1 MLKKFRKKTTRKKI
15 FITIGI
21 AIIAVVMAIAGILS
35 KREITKENTFTPD
48 SELARAMTYDQ
59 FKDSDADISGTD
71 YVKFGAFFLRDVNND
86 GYAEKIKGTCKKIG
100 AEDTLYMELN
110 ILTNGYL
117 EDGVITINSDNFYLQ
132 TAIPKDNEVKEN
144 AFSNNTKQISL
155 NKINNGSQKLL
166 TGIIRSGD
174 YTYESKKYE
183 AIGDDTSKYSKV
195 NSITLTGTHVADDGT
210 KTKISKTIKLNM
222 DWYGS
227 VKSEMPDN
235 IAGSQ
240 NLNQSRENTNIVDE
254 TNNRAILEFNIGTQ
268 EVNNELILSKVCVEG
283 TLPQLNGY
291 NPSKV
296 EVKNQNASINYDEE
310 TRKFTIKK
318 SAELNSDNIVNTQCY
333 DGIYGNIRY
342 NKFNLKVT
350 YPLEAYVATGGDA
363 VEIKIPVTSYYE
375 GYNNNNYEFK
385 DLHKSNVSSGT
396 IVVTYSRPSGDYA
409 RFDLTVGKYMGYP
422 KYTYVISKKNPLKIY
437 NEISAEENNDT
448 YITKWYAVTGRNG
461 DTDGLIMKETETGK
475 NQVSDEFIK
484 ADSST
489 ESMENI
495 TSNIGIYFSNP
506 VNLLGKDGSIK
517 VYDDETGELLHEFT
531 NSDWNRYSESNPYK
545 YEVPVKHIR
554 VETSATQP
562 NYSMSV
568 YNVKKLDDAY
578 ITTNYT
584 REEFDNLKYIK
595 STLSGYVGE
604 NHVNTDTRTARYEEQ
619 YSMADIKLSKTAI
632 STQETEKNMQITISI
647 LGEENLNQKKWK
659 NGIFLVKLP
668 KDLIDIDIS
677 SVVSNNSA
685 VDISSFE
692 TLEKDGNKFIKIITS
707 NENPFLY
714 AITINCD
721 MTADPRILTNTESFE
736 LYAYNEDEV
745 DYYNPVEDIY
755 DINGNENTN
764 EKINKSSINISF
776 VSPNSFLTNESATDF
791 DENGS
796 VAVAPQIAVLDKERK
811 NATVNIEINNNYSS
825 NVNEVKILGRV
836 PFEGNKYAIN
846 GEDMGSTFT
855 ATMTNEGINLPDKL
869 KSVAK
874 IYYSENGEAT
884 KDLDDSNAW
893 TETPNDFSKVKSY
906 LIDFGDYKFAKDE
919 KYKIS
924 YNIEIPENLEY
935 NKIAYSHHAI
945 YFSLNTAEGKYKT
958 QVEPNKIGFM
968 ITKQFELELTKYQK
982 DKDIKVK
989 GATYAII
996 EDGQGSSKTRGTD
1009 KDGKFTM
1016 SGLYVN
1022 KTYTVR
1028 EVKSPNE
1035 YELNDEIVKFTTSE
1049 NDGVLSVIINE
1060 GNARAIRA
1068 IQPTENDGYKVQLE
1082 LEDELRGKL
1091 QITKFEKNTENK
1103 IPGVKYK
1110 LTGNNKEAIL
1120 TTNTDGQTSISGL
1133 KIGEEYTLEEI
1144 KADGYYLSENPVKFK
1159 ISNTDGAYSA
1169 KVTEGTT
1176 KKSEFVEEEW
1186 PTLKLELED
1195 EKKPLYNLEISKIQK
1210 VTTSEATEDEK
1221 VSADEIL
1228 SSTETVYLSGA
1239 KFKLFKGTQEL
1250 GNYVTDDNGKIT
1262 IRNLYQYIDGKNE
1275 EAVYTLKE
1283 MLPPVG
1289 YVKAKDISFKVDGST
1304 GELVFINTD
1313 GVDEKYTTDGNT
1325 VKLLIEDNQVFKLVK
1340 RDAETQELLA
1350 NIKFAIYNIDN
1361 GSTPAKN
1368 SKGEI
1373 LGTKEVIDGKE
1384 YNTITTNDKGE
1395 LTADLPEGMYKALEV
1410 EAPEKYDISKAYYFG
1425 IGTATEPSTLMKS
1438 VWGRSLGTDSGSEI
1452 KDVINTSDNGFIAVG
1467 NYSSQKEIDLGN
1479 NQSLPVSEGYDAMMI
1494 KYNLDSVV
1502 EWTKVISGTN
1512 SESIEKIF
1520 ETSDG
1525 GYIVGGYFQSTAN
1538 FGNGITL
1545 TSNGSKDALIVK
1557 YTSEGNVEWA
1567 KSFGGTAE
1575 DSISAVSETSDGGY
1589 IVGGYFKSSSVDLES
1604 GVTLN
1609 NKNNDETKD
1618 GIIVKYNNKGT
1629 IEWAKVIGG
1638 TKDDEVQSVAVTLE
1652 GNIIVGGNFKSM
1664 KVELEDEFSMTNPI
1678 SDATSTTNS
1687 MLIKYSNDGS
1697 IGWTR
1702 IIPATRNYESNS
1714 INTIIKSK
1722 DGGFIIGGGSSGLP
1736 INMGNGIII
1745 ENTYGY
1751 RGIFAK
1757 YNDDGECE
1765 WANVC
1770 GLGDT
1775 TNVYSIVETTDGGY
1789 LIGGYF
1795 YSYSLDFG
1803 NGVSLSTNAGCDGMI
1818 VKYSSNGEC
1827 EWAKGI
1833 GGLDYDYAYSA
1844 IELSNGRCLAA
1855 GSFKKHTIY
1864 MENGVQLTYGAK
1876 NEEGFIVEFEKNE
1889 ISSNVLTYGG
1899 KVIGGESQDKIN
1911 KMISTSDGGYL
1922 VGGYFY
1928 SKSIDLGNNI
1938 ILKNTDNHQ
1947 CGMIIKYNSNDEA
1960 EWAKVIGDFNT
1971 QVNTLVQL
1979 SDNSYIIGAV
1989 SSSYRFDLG
1998 DGVRVDT
2005 ENNKKA
2011 GIIIK
2016 YDSNGRCEWAKAIS
2030 GNGDN
2035 DVCTIAETT
2044 DGEFVVGGTFQSDVI
2059 TFENGT
2065 QIKNNCNRS
2074 YDSNIF
2080 LVKYNRDGKEDWVKQ
2095 VSSTSN
2101 LNMYSMDDTGD
2112 GGIIFTGRFY
2122 AKELKF
2128 ENGLTVAR
2136 TGGSSGAMI
2145 VKYNSN
2151 GEAEWVRTVSKDQ
2164 GGFVVSVLST
2174 SDGGYIVGGDFQAD
2188 VTFDPGNG
2196 DISICRGNT
2205 DFLVIKYNAEGE
2217 IEWAK
2222 CAGGQGSDIIRS
2234 VIEVSDGYIVGG
2246 LMGSLGINLTDGKS
2260 IVREKQ
2266 GMHGAIIKYD
2276 LEGNCQWAKSVSPE
2290 VQSIIQLSNGDIMAG
2305 GHISDK
2311 KAYTDRDEIDTDDS
2325 YNGMIIKLTS
2335 FDGLNDVEELKVE
2348 NERKEFKIRTSVKDV
2363 LGTKGG
2369 SISGENEKVYETIK
2383 YGDSATK
2390 EIKIIPNENYEI
2402 IGIIIN
2408 NEEYKFTKNEDG
2420 SYVMPMFTNVTEDK
2434 NIVVTFGLKDNKIT
2448 INKVDKDT
2456 NEKISGAKFKIEAI
2470 DDTIR
2475 PSSDEILG
2483 ELTDNGREYIN
2494 SSATSSEITDKLGI
2508 LTNNGNYYFVKNSD
2522 GTYTPTNSKTYQKAH
2537 EGTSGIKNSVASSY
2551 IPIDLTGMSGEY
2563 EVRVNASCSSED
2575 NYDIG
2580 YATVTESTTAP
2591 TYTSSTGQFIKISGT
2606 QASNEHIS
2614 NTLTGGKKYY
2624 LHLGYRKDSSKDLNN
2639 DQIVINS
2646 IKLYSKGT
2654 PKITYNFKNDNG
2666 KYVST
2671 NVNKSNTVANSYIPI
2686 DLTKC
2691 TGNYKLIINA
2701 EISSNYSDYGYATIR
2716 ESTTR
2721 PEYNDYTNQIIRIS
2735 GTESARDYS
2744 TILQAGKMYYL
2755 HLGYYKSNS
2764 TTPSYVKD
2772 IFTINSV
2779 NISYDNSDAYSSTF
2793 ETNADGQIITQLP
2806 FGKYNI
2812 TEVKAP
2818 DGYILDST
2826 TKAINFS
2833 SDDATAHEIT
2843 IKNEKKAQVIV
2854 HHYKKGTTEKIAD
2867 DEALEGKAGDEY
2879 TTNAKLD
2886 IAKYELEKDENNEI
2900 ILPTN
2905 AHGLYEREP
2914 IEVTYYYIER
2924 KIPLTIHHYIEG
2936 TTTGV
2941 PLKNGGKAEDIIES
2955 GNEGDSYVTSPIDEV
2970 ELDDR
2975 YELVEMPIN
2984 ANGTYTGNEVI
2995 VTYYYKKFS
3004 KEISLVKQNEEGEK
3018 LQGVKFEI
3026 KNTEQKDESGIKLDE
3041 LQNNGEYYFENRAG
3055 KLVSNNKG
3063 VPDSTASSYLKIDL
3077 RKAKKNV
3084 KLAVNYEISSD
3095 WSDYGYIALTSSSD
3109 TPSKNDSSRKLTV
3122 TCGSNSATDAT
3133 ADLPMGSVYYLHFAY
3148 QKDSTKDANDD
3159 NFIINEITLDGN
3171 DYAKYLKNIQ
3181 ITDNEGK
3188 IENTLEAGTY
3198 EITEVEALDG
3208 YQLPENP
3215 TFELN
3220 ITKETSEGAI
3230 NIINEKKKGKV
3241 TVHHYLKDS
3250 TKSITLDDG
3259 SVAEDEI
3266 KIGNV
3271 GDRYVSKPKDLASA
3285 YTLVNNPENSYGTY
3299 TEENIEVTY
3308 YYEPKKVNVNINK
3321 IDDEGKAVEGAE
3333 FKLTNKMPEQNAV
3346 IDNGPGYPIVG
3357 EIGDKAGIK
3366 EELLTMAQYYQE
3378 KNQYFG
3384 QEFAPM
3390 EEKDGEYK
3398 TTKII
3403 DSNNSVMMSA
3413 GVFKYD
3419 LTNYTQNVVLNMTIE
3434 YKNGGNT
3441 IYLIKPDKQQTIDSI
3456 GYYVGTKDYSF
3467 ELEGGSIYYIQCVHV
3482 HLGDKD
3488 DDEYVKF
3495 KNIDL
3500 YRYKQ
3505 KYYGFEKN
3513 DNEEYV
3519 SNNSEV
3525 PNTVAQSY
3533 VPIDMTNYY
3542 GKFNLNVDF
3551 SIINSNDA
3559 NQGAVKLYDDK
3570 NNVISTMS
3578 EVSGNVDSEKCTAI
3592 LAGGNNYKLE
3602 FAYRKNDES
3611 TDTKDVMRINNIQ
3624 IDPNVDLTGE
3634 TDENGNLQ
3642 FEVVPGEYELSE
3654 TKVPDGYDPP
3664 ENIKQNVTVTADG
3677 ADVTVVNHK
3686 HKGTIT
3692 VHHYIEGTTTPIP
3705 LKNGENAQDDV
3716 IEGYVGN
3723 PYSAETIKETDTVY
3737 RVSNNPDNATGEF
3750 IDGNIEITYYYVL
3763 MDSKVIV
3770 HYYEENTTNKVSK
3783 DVEITG
3789 KIYDKYTTKS
3799 AEDVLSKYELVA
3811 EPQNKSGVMAE
3822 DTIEVI
3828 YYYRVKD
3835 AVVNV
3840 RYLEKGTNIELA
3852 DADRIDGKVDENY
3865 ETTAKDIEGYQ
3876 LVEHT
3881 GNEKGKFEVEPIT
3894 ITYYYLY
3901 KTKATVQYIDKIS
3914 GKILEQSTTEGLEGD
3929 EFVTESKN
3937 FENYI
3942 LVEEPAK
3949 KTVKMTKEE
3958 QVLKYYYIHVSGGVI
3973 EKHIDVISGQILAN
3987 AVHEGNEGDEYDIPS
4002 RTFEGY
4008 DLVEEKLPTNA
4019 KGTMKVEPVEVIYY
4033 YIYKTKVTAEYVDK
4047 NTGNKL
4053 AEDEVQNGHEGDNY
4067 ITERKTFDDYKLVEV
4082 PANADGSMTKE
4093 DIKVT
4098 YYYVHTSGGVIV
4110 NHIDIKTGK
4119 QLLDETKE
4127 EGYEGDPYETHEEN
4141 ISGYDLVKDKYPENA
4156 TGKMTI
4162 DPTRVTYYYIKKT
4175 EVNIKYVDKETG
4187 EEIDVPGNIQGHE
4200 GDEYKTEPKDV
4211 PGYDLVE
4218 EPENK
4223 AGTMTAEPI
4232 DVIYYYRRP
4241 AKVIVNYY
4249 DADTKAKLADEVEI
4263 TGHQNDE
4270 YTTEQKDI
4278 KYYEIKEVPENKDGK
4293 MIVTVTKDEN
4303 GKEIVEDTIYVNYYY
4318 RKLTFNLKVDKTIAS
4333 VIVNGQETT
4342 INGNLGKVEVH
4353 RKELSTANVKVVYRM
4368 RVTND
4373 GELTGKA
4380 NVVENIP
4387 SGMTMKL
4394 DNNPGWTINET
4405 TASIETDEIKP
4416 GESREYQVVLGWQ
4429 NGDSNVGT
4437 KENVASIVT
4446 ENEAGFEEKNTA
4458 DNESKA
4464 DLIVAVGTGEVPY
4477 VAIAGGIL
4485 MIIISITA
4493 GSYVINKKRK

>member
-110 ILTNGYL
+110 VLTNGYL

-183 AIGDDTSKYSKV
+183 AIGDNTSKYSKV

-254 TNNRAILEFNIGTQ
+254 NNNRAILEFNIGTQ

-310 TRKFTIKK
+310 TRNFTIKK

-333 DGIYGNIRY
+333 DGMYGNTRY

-385 DLHKSNVSSGT
+385 DFHKSNVSSGT

-448 YITKWYAVTGRNG
+448 YITKWSAVTGRNG
-461 DTDGLIMKETETGK
+461 DTEGLVMKETETGK

-489 ESMENI
+489 ESMENV
-495 TSNIGIYFSNP
+495 TSNVGIYFSNP

-531 NSDWNRYSESNPYK
+531 KSDWNNYSESSPYK

-554 VETSATQP
+554 VETSATLP

-604 NHVNTDTRTARYEEQ
+604 NHVNTDTHTAHYEEQ

-736 LYAYNEDEV
+736 LYAYNEDEA

-755 DINGNENTN
+755 DINGNENTK
-764 EKINKSSINISF
+764 EKVNKSSINISF

-791 DENGS
+791 DENES

-884 KDLDDSNAW
+884 KDLDDSNGW
-893 TETPNDFSKVKSY
+893 TETPSDFSKVKSY

-1120 TTNTDGQTSISGL
+1120 TTNTDGQTSISSL

-1384 YNTITTNDKGE
+1384 YYTITTNEKGE

-1425 IGTATEPSTLMKS
+1425 IGTATEPSAYAQS

-1525 GYIVGGYFQSTAN
+1525 GYIAGGYFQSTAN
-1538 FGNGITL
+1538 FENGITL

-1604 GVTLN
+1604 GVTLK
-1609 NKNNDETKD
+1609 NKNTDQTED

-1629 IEWAKVIGG
+1629 IEWAHVIGG

-1652 GNIIVGGNFKSM
+1652 GNIIVGGYFSSM
-1664 KVELEDEFSMTNPI
+1664 NVELEDGFTMTNPI
-1678 SDATSTTNS
+1678 TNATSLKNS
-1687 MLIKYSNDGS
+1687 MLIKYSNDGK
-1697 IGWTR
+1697 IGWTK
-1702 IIPATRNYESNS
+1702 IIPATDNYDSNS
-1714 INTIIKSK
+1714 INSIIRSK
-1722 DGGFIIGGGSSGLP
+1722 NGGFVIGGGSSSSP
-1736 INMGNGIII
+1736 TKMGNGIVI
-1745 ENTYGY
+1745 ENSSNGY

-1765 WANVC
+1765 WANEC
-1770 GLGDT
+1770 GLNEAAGA
-1775 TNVYSIVETTDGGY
+1775 YSIVETTDDGY

-1795 YSYSLDFG
+1795 NTYGGLDFG
-1803 NGVSLSTNAGCDGMI
+1803 NGVSIVSNNYCDGMI
-1818 VKYSSNGEC
+1818 VKYNSSGEC
-1827 EWAKGI
+1827 EWARAI
-1833 GGLDYDYAYSA
+1833 GGLDFDFAYSA
-1844 IELSNGRCLAA
+1844 IELSNGRYLAA
-1855 GSFKKHTIY
+1855 GTFKKHTIY
-1864 MENGVQLTYGAK
+1864 MENGVQLTYGAQ
-1876 NEEGFIVEFEKNE
+1876 NAEGFIVEFEKNE
-1889 ISSNVLTYGG
+1889 TSSNVLTYGG
-1899 KVIGGESQDKIN
+1899 KVIGGN
-1911 KMISTSDGGYL
+1911 KDDRITKMVSTSDGGYL
-1922 VGGYFY
+1922 VGGYFC
-1928 SKSIDLGNNI
+1928 SNIDLGNNI
-1938 ILKNTDNHQ
+1938 ILKNSGNRQ

-1960 EWAKVIGDFNT
+1960 EWAKVIGDYNT

-2005 ENNKKA
+2005 ENNNKK
-2011 GIIIK
+2011 GIVIK
-2016 YDSNGRCEWAKAIS
+2016 YDSNGRCEWAKTIS
-2030 GNGDN
+2030 GNGNN
-2035 DVCTIAETT
+2035 DVSTIAETT
-2044 DGEFVVGGTFQSDVI
+2044 DGEIVVGGTFQYVI

-2065 QIKNNCNRS
+2065 QLKNNCDRS
-2074 YDSNIF
+2074 YDSNVF
-2080 LVKYNRDGKEDWVKQ
+2080 LVKYTRDGKEEWVKQ
-2095 VSSTSN
+2095 VSSTSD
-2101 LNMYSMDDTGD
+2101 LDLYAMDATND

-2122 AKELKF
+2122 GKEVKFGNGVTATSNRFGPGMIAKF
-2128 ENGLTVAR
+2128 
-2136 TGGSSGAMI
+2136 
-2145 VKYNSN
+2145 NSE
-2151 GEAEWVRTVSKDQ
+2151 GDAEWAKDVSPDL
-2164 GGFVVSVLST
+2164 GTFINAVLST
-2174 SDGGYIVGGDFQAD
+2174 SDGGYIVGGSFQAND
-2188 VTFDPGNG
+2188 TFDLGNG
-2196 DISICRGNT
+2196 IILPCRGNS
-2205 DFLVIKYNAEGE
+2205 DFILIKYTAEGE

-2222 CAGGQGSDIIRS
+2222 CAGGQSSDRICSIL
-2234 VIEVSDGYIVGG
+2234 EMSDGYIVGG
-2246 LMGSLGINLTDGKS
+2246 LMGSIGINLTEGKS
-2260 IVREKQ
+2260 LLREKTAMN
-2266 GMHGAIIKYD
+2266 GGIIKYD
-2276 LEGNCQWAKSVSPE
+2276 LDGNCQWAKSVSPD

-2305 GHISDK
+2305 GYISWNN

-2348 NERKEFKIRTSVKDV
+2348 NERKEFKIRTSVKNV

-2402 IGIIIN
+2402 IGITIN

-2420 SYVMPMFTNVTEDK
+2420 SYVMPIFTNVTEDK
-2434 NIVVTFGLKDNKIT
+2434 NIVVTFALKDNKIT

-2456 NEKISGAKFKIEAI
+2456 KEKLSGAKFKIESM
-2470 DDTIR
+2470 DD
-2475 PSSDEILG
+2475 
-2483 ELTDNGREYIN
+2483 
-2494 SSATSSEITDKLGI
+2494 
-2508 LTNNGNYYFVKNSD
+2508 
-2522 GTYTPTNSKTYQKAH
+2522 
-2537 EGTSGIKNSVASSY
+2537 
-2551 IPIDLTGMSGEY
+2551 
-2563 EVRVNASCSSED
+2563 
-2575 NYDIG
+2575 
-2580 YATVTESTTAP
+2580 
-2591 TYTSSTGQFIKISGT
+2591 SST
-2606 QASNEHIS
+2606 
-2614 NTLTGGKKYY
+2614 
-2624 LHLGYRKDSSKDLNN
+2624 
-2639 DQIVINS
+2639 
-2646 IKLYSKGT
+2646 
-2654 PKITYNFKNDNG
+2654 
-2666 KYVST
+2666 
-2671 NVNKSNTVANSYIPI
+2671 
-2686 DLTKC
+2686 
-2691 TGNYKLIINA
+2691 
-2701 EISSNYSDYGYATIR
+2701 
-2716 ESTTR
+2716 
-2721 PEYNDYTNQIIRIS
+2721 
-2735 GTESARDYS
+2735 
-2744 TILQAGKMYYL
+2744 
-2755 HLGYYKSNS
+2755 
-2764 TTPSYVKD
+2764 
-2772 IFTINSV
+2772 
-2779 NISYDNSDAYSSTF
+2779 YSSTF
-2793 ETNADGQIITQLP
+2793 ETNADGQIITQLS

-2812 TEVKAP
+2812 TEIKAP

-2867 DEALEGKAGDEY
+2867 DEALEGKVGDEY

-2905 AHGLYEREP
+2905 AHGLYERDP

-2955 GNEGDSYVTSPIDEV
+2955 GNEGDSYVTSPIDET
-2970 ELDDR
+2970 ELDAR

-3026 KNTEQKDESGIKLDE
+3026 KNTEKKDESGIKLDE

-3063 VPDSTASSYLKIDL
+3063 IPDSTASSYLKIDL
-3077 RKAKKNV
+3077 RNAKKNV
-3084 KLAVNYEISSD
+3084 KLSVNYQISSD

-3122 TCGSNSATDAT
+3122 TCGSNSATNAT

-3148 QKDSTKDANDD
+3148 QKDNAKDSYDD

-3198 EITEVEALDG
+3198 EITELETLDE

-3220 ITKETSEGAI
+3220 ITKDTSEDAI

-3266 KIGNV
+3266 KIGNI
-3271 GDRYVSKPKDLASA
+3271 GDRYASRPKDLASA

-3299 TEENIEVTY
+3299 TEENIEITY
-3308 YYEPKKVNVNINK
+3308 YYEPKNVNVNINK
-3321 IDDEGKAVEGAE
+3321 IDDEGKAVKGAE

-3378 KNQYFG
+3378 KNQYLW

-3419 LTNYTQNVVLNMTIE
+3419 LTNYTETFVLNMTIE
-3434 YKNGGNT
+3434 YKNGGNS
-3441 IYLIKPDKQQTIDSI
+3441 IYLIKPDKQQTIDSV
-3456 GYYVGTKDYSF
+3456 GYYVGTKDYSL
-3467 ELEGGSIYYIQCVHV
+3467 ELEGGKKYYIQCMHT
-3482 HLGDKD
+3482 HLGDN
-3488 DDEYVKF
+3488 DEDQYIKV

-3533 VPIDMTNYY
+3533 MPIDMTNYY

-3602 FAYRKNDES
+3602 FAYQKNDES

-3692 VHHYIEGTTTPIP
+3692 VHHYIEGTTTPIS

-3723 PYSAETIKETDTVY
+3723 QYSAETIKETDTVY
-3737 RVSNNPDNATGEF
+3737 RVSNNPDNAKGEF

-3770 HYYEENTTNKVSK
+3770 HYYEENTTNKVSE

-3799 AEDVLSKYELVA
+3799 AEDVLSKYELVE

-3835 AVVNV
+3835 AVINV

-3865 ETTAKDIEGYQ
+3865 ETTAKNIEGYQ

-3881 GNEKGKFEVEPIT
+3881 GNEKGKFEIEPIT
-3894 ITYYYLY
+3894 VTYYYLY
-3901 KTKATVQYIDKIS
+3901 KAKATVQYIDKIT
-3914 GKILEQSTTEGLEGD
+3914 GQIIEQSTKEGFIGD

-3937 FENYI
+3937 FENYV
-3942 LVEEPAK
+3942 LVEEPSE
-3949 KTVKMTKEE
+3949 KTVKLTREE

-3973 EKHIDVISGQILAN
+3973 EKHIDVISGQILSN
-3987 AVHEGNEGDEYDIPS
+3987 TVHEGNEGDEYDIPS
-4002 RTFEGY
+4002 RTFDGY
-4008 DLVEEKLPTNA
+4008 DLVEDKLPANS
-4019 KGTMKVEPVEVIYY
+4019 KGTMKVEPIEVIYY
-4033 YIYKTKVTAEYVDK
+4033 YAYKTKVTAEYINKV
-4047 NTGNKL
+4047 TGEKM
-4053 AEDEVQNGHEGDNY
+4053 AEDEVLNGHEGDKY
-4067 ITERKTFDDYKLVEV
+4067 ETERKNIDDYKLIEI
-4082 PANADGSMTKE
+4082 PENADGTMTKE
-4093 DIKVT
+4093 EIKVT
-4098 YYYVHTSGGVIV
+4098 YYYSHISGGVII

-4119 QLLDETKE
+4119 QLLDETKV
-4127 EGYEGDPYETHEEN
+4127 EGYEGAPYETHEEN
-4141 ISGYDLVKDKYPENA
+4141 ISGYELVKEKYPENA
-4156 TGKMTI
+4156 KGNMTI
-4162 DPTRVTYYYIKKT
+4162 EPIRVTYYYIKRI
-4175 EVNIKYVDKETG
+4175 EVNVKYVDKETG
-4187 EEIDVPGNIQGHE
+4187 EEIEKAIKISGHE
-4200 GDEYKTEPKDV
+4200 GDDYKTEAKDIQ
-4211 PGYDLVE
+4211 GYNLVK

-4223 AGTMTAEPI
+4223 DGTMKDDSI
-4232 DVIYYYRRP
+4232 DVIYYYRRKT
-4241 AKVIVNYY
+4241 KVIVNYY
-4249 DADTKAKLADEVEI
+4249 DADTKEKLTDEIEI

-4270 YTTEQKDI
+4270 YTTEQKDF
-4278 KYYEIKEVPENKDGK
+4278 KFYALKEVPANKDGK
-4293 MIVTVTKDEN
+4293 MNVKVTKDEN
-4303 GKEIVEDTIYVNYYY
+4303 GKEIVENITYVNYYY
-4318 RKLTFNLKVDKTIAS
+4318 RKLTFNLRVDKTIAS
-4333 VIVNGQETT
+4333 VIVNGQETA
-4342 INGNLGKVEVH
+4342 INGSLGKVEIH
-4353 RKELSTANVKVVYRM
+4353 RKELSTANVKVVYRI

-4373 GELTGKA
+4373 SELSGKA
-4380 NVVENIP
+4380 NVVDNIP
-4387 SGMTMKL
+4387 SGMTMIA
-4394 DNNPGWTINET
+4394 DNNPGWTIKQT

-4429 NGDSNVGT
+4429 NGDGNIGT
-4437 KENVASIVT
+4437 KENIASIIT
-4446 ENEAGFEEKNTA
+4446 ENEAGFEEKDKL

-4477 VAIAGGIL
+4477 VAIAGGVL
-4485 MIIISITA
+4485 MIMIAITA
-4493 GSYVINKKRK
+4493 GVYVIKKKRQ

>member
-1 MLKKFRKKTTRKKI
+1 MNVTLTDGFDLINESPDIEYSSDAMILKYDNSGKLIWTK
-15 FITIGI
+15 TIG
-21 AIIAVVMAIAGILS
+21 S
-35 KREITKENTFTPD
+35 K
-48 SELARAMTYDQ
+48 S
-59 FKDSDADISGTD
+59 
-71 YVKFGAFFLRDVNND
+71 RD
-86 GYAEKIKGTCKKIG
+86 E
-100 AEDTLYMELN
+100 
-110 ILTNGYL
+110 
-117 EDGVITINSDNFYLQ
+117 INS
-132 TAIPKDNEVKEN
+132 I
-144 AFSNNTKQISL
+144 IS
-155 NKINNGSQKLL
+155 
-166 TGIIRSGD
+166 
-174 YTYESKKYE
+174 
-183 AIGDDTSKYSKV
+183 
-195 NSITLTGTHVADDGT
+195 
-210 KTKISKTIKLNM
+210 
-222 DWYGS
+222 
-227 VKSEMPDN
+227 
-235 IAGSQ
+235 
-240 NLNQSRENTNIVDE
+240 
-254 TNNRAILEFNIGTQ
+254 
-268 EVNNELILSKVCVEG
+268 C
-283 TLPQLNGY
+283 
-291 NPSKV
+291 
-296 EVKNQNASINYDEE
+296 
-310 TRKFTIKK
+310 
-318 SAELNSDNIVNTQCY
+318 
-333 DGIYGNIRY
+333 
-342 NKFNLKVT
+342 
-350 YPLEAYVATGGDA
+350 
-363 VEIKIPVTSYYE
+363 
-375 GYNNNNYEFK
+375 
-385 DLHKSNVSSGT
+385 
-396 IVVTYSRPSGDYA
+396 
-409 RFDLTVGKYMGYP
+409 
-422 KYTYVISKKNPLKIY
+422 
-437 NEISAEENNDT
+437 
-448 YITKWYAVTGRNG
+448 
-461 DTDGLIMKETETGK
+461 
-475 NQVSDEFIK
+475 
-484 ADSST
+484 
-489 ESMENI
+489 
-495 TSNIGIYFSNP
+495 
-506 VNLLGKDGSIK
+506 
-517 VYDDETGELLHEFT
+517 
-531 NSDWNRYSESNPYK
+531 
-545 YEVPVKHIR
+545 
-554 VETSATQP
+554 
-562 NYSMSV
+562 
-568 YNVKKLDDAY
+568 
-578 ITTNYT
+578 
-584 REEFDNLKYIK
+584 
-595 STLSGYVGE
+595 
-604 NHVNTDTRTARYEEQ
+604 
-619 YSMADIKLSKTAI
+619 
-632 STQETEKNMQITISI
+632 
-647 LGEENLNQKKWK
+647 
-659 NGIFLVKLP
+659 
-668 KDLIDIDIS
+668 
-677 SVVSNNSA
+677 
-685 VDISSFE
+685 
-692 TLEKDGNKFIKIITS
+692 
-707 NENPFLY
+707 
-714 AITINCD
+714 
-721 MTADPRILTNTESFE
+721 
-736 LYAYNEDEV
+736 
-745 DYYNPVEDIY
+745 
-755 DINGNENTN
+755 
-764 EKINKSSINISF
+764 
-776 VSPNSFLTNESATDF
+776 
-791 DENGS
+791 
-796 VAVAPQIAVLDKERK
+796 
-811 NATVNIEINNNYSS
+811 
-825 NVNEVKILGRV
+825 
-836 PFEGNKYAIN
+836 
-846 GEDMGSTFT
+846 
-855 ATMTNEGINLPDKL
+855 
-869 KSVAK
+869 
-874 IYYSENGEAT
+874 
-884 KDLDDSNAW
+884 
-893 TETPNDFSKVKSY
+893 
-906 LIDFGDYKFAKDE
+906 
-919 KYKIS
+919 
-924 YNIEIPENLEY
+924 
-935 NKIAYSHHAI
+935 
-945 YFSLNTAEGKYKT
+945 
-958 QVEPNKIGFM
+958 
-968 ITKQFELELTKYQK
+968 
-982 DKDIKVK
+982 
-989 GATYAII
+989 
-996 EDGQGSSKTRGTD
+996 
-1009 KDGKFTM
+1009 
-1016 SGLYVN
+1016 
-1022 KTYTVR
+1022 
-1028 EVKSPNE
+1028 
-1035 YELNDEIVKFTTSE
+1035 
-1049 NDGVLSVIINE
+1049 
-1060 GNARAIRA
+1060 
-1068 IQPTENDGYKVQLE
+1068 
-1082 LEDELRGKL
+1082 
-1091 QITKFEKNTENK
+1091 
-1103 IPGVKYK
+1103 
-1110 LTGNNKEAIL
+1110 
-1120 TTNTDGQTSISGL
+1120 
-1133 KIGEEYTLEEI
+1133 
-1144 KADGYYLSENPVKFK
+1144 
-1159 ISNTDGAYSA
+1159 
-1169 KVTEGTT
+1169 
-1176 KKSEFVEEEW
+1176 
-1186 PTLKLELED
+1186 
-1195 EKKPLYNLEISKIQK
+1195 
-1210 VTTSEATEDEK
+1210 
-1221 VSADEIL
+1221 
-1228 SSTETVYLSGA
+1228 
-1239 KFKLFKGTQEL
+1239 
-1250 GNYVTDDNGKIT
+1250 
-1262 IRNLYQYIDGKNE
+1262 
-1275 EAVYTLKE
+1275 
-1283 MLPPVG
+1283 
-1289 YVKAKDISFKVDGST
+1289 
-1304 GELVFINTD
+1304 
-1313 GVDEKYTTDGNT
+1313 
-1325 VKLLIEDNQVFKLVK
+1325 
-1340 RDAETQELLA
+1340 
-1350 NIKFAIYNIDN
+1350 
-1361 GSTPAKN
+1361 
-1368 SKGEI
+1368 
-1373 LGTKEVIDGKE
+1373 
-1384 YNTITTNDKGE
+1384 
-1395 LTADLPEGMYKALEV
+1395 
-1410 EAPEKYDISKAYYFG
+1410 
-1425 IGTATEPSTLMKS
+1425 
-1438 VWGRSLGTDSGSEI
+1438 
-1452 KDVINTSDNGFIAVG
+1452 
-1467 NYSSQKEIDLGN
+1467 
-1479 NQSLPVSEGYDAMMI
+1479 
-1494 KYNLDSVV
+1494 
-1502 EWTKVISGTN
+1502 
-1512 SESIEKIF
+1512 
-1520 ETSDG
+1520 SDG
-1525 GYIVGGYFQSTAN
+1525 GFAIG
-1538 FGNGITL
+1538 
-1545 TSNGSKDALIVK
+1545 
-1557 YTSEGNVEWA
+1557 
-1567 KSFGGTAE
+1567 
-1575 DSISAVSETSDGGY
+1575 
-1589 IVGGYFKSSSVDLES
+1589 
-1604 GVTLN
+1604 GVT
-1609 NKNNDETKD
+1609 
-1618 GIIVKYNNKGT
+1618 YN
-1629 IEWAKVIGG
+1629 
-1638 TKDDEVQSVAVTLE
+1638 
-1652 GNIIVGGNFKSM
+1652 
-1664 KVELEDEFSMTNPI
+1664 
-1678 SDATSTTNS
+1678 
-1687 MLIKYSNDGS
+1687 
-1697 IGWTR
+1697 
-1702 IIPATRNYESNS
+1702 
-1714 INTIIKSK
+1714 
-1722 DGGFIIGGGSSGLP
+1722 SSLD
-1736 INMGNGIII
+1736 MGNGKVLSIMSWS
-1745 ENTYGY
+1745 G
-1751 RGIFAK
+1751 GILGK
-1757 YNDDGECE
+1757 YNENGECE
-1765 WANVC
+1765 WAVSI
-1770 GLGDT
+1770 GESMFQEI
-1775 TNVYSIVETTDGGY
+1775 YSVEQTSDGGF
-1789 LIGGYF
+1789 LIGGIF
-1795 YSYSLDFG
+1795 YSDYMDLG
-1803 NGVSLSTNAGCDGMI
+1803 NGVKLVANDESDGMI

-1833 GGLDYDYAYSA
+1833 GGLDYDRTYAV
-1844 IELSNGRCLAA
+1844 IELQNGRYLAS
-1855 GSFKKHTIY
+1855 GTFKKNTIN
-1864 MENGVQLTYGAK
+1864 MENGVQLLYGAHG
-1876 NEEGFIVEFEKNE
+1876 EEGYIVELEKSE
-1889 ISSNVLTYGG
+1889 TTSNVLTYGG
-1899 KVIGGESQDKIN
+1899 KILGGEKEDKIT

-1928 SKSIDLGNNI
+1928 SQSIDLGNNI
-1938 ILKNTDNHQ
+1938 ILKNNDDNNQ
-1947 CGMIIKYNSNDEA
+1947 CGMLIKYNSNDEV
-1960 EWAKVIGDFNT
+1960 EWAKAIGNYHTEIND
-1971 QVNTLVQL
+1971 LVQL
-1979 SDNSYIIGAV
+1979 SDNSYVIGCV
-1989 SSSYRFDLG
+1989 SRAYSLDLG
-1998 DGVRVDT
+1998 NGIILNPGNYKD
-2005 ENNKKA
+2005 A

-2016 YDSNGRCEWAKAIS
+2016 YDTNGNCEWAKAIS
-2030 GNGDN
+2030 GNRD
-2035 DVCTIAETT
+2035 DEVCTIVETT
-2044 DGEFVVGGTFQSDVI
+2044 DGGIVAGGKFQSDVL

-2080 LVKYNRDGKEDWVKQ
+2080 LVKYTRDGKEDWVKQ
-2095 VSSTSN
+2095 VSSTSD

-2122 AKELKF
+2122 GKEVKFGNGVTATSNSFGPGMIAKF
-2128 ENGLTVAR
+2128 
-2136 TGGSSGAMI
+2136 
-2145 VKYNSN
+2145 NSE
-2151 GEAEWVRTVSKDQ
+2151 GDAEWAKDVSPDL
-2164 GGFVVSVLST
+2164 GTFMNAVLST
-2174 SDGGYIVGGDFQAD
+2174 SDGGYLVGGVYQSKNSYVF
-2188 VTFDPGNG
+2188 GNG
-2196 DISICRGNT
+2196 TVLPCGSGFI
-2205 DFLVIKYNAEGE
+2205 LIKYNAEGE
-2217 IEWAK
+2217 IEWTKFPNRSSGA
-2222 CAGGQGSDIIRS
+2222 IRS
-2234 VIEVSDGYIVGG
+2234 ILEVPDGYIVGG
-2246 LMGSLGINLTDGKS
+2246 GIGSRLNLSEGVTLAEKNYGMG
-2260 IVREKQ
+2260 
-2266 GMHGAIIKYD
+2266 GAIIKYD
-2276 LEGNCQWAKSVSPE
+2276 LEGNCQWAKSVFSG
-2290 VQSIIQLSNGDIMAG
+2290 VISIIQLPNGDIMAG
-2305 GHISDK
+2305 GDTDNK
-2311 KAYTDRDEIDTDDS
+2311 KVYTDRDEIDTDGS
-2325 YNGMIIKLTS
+2325 YNGMIIKLTC
-2335 FDGLNDVEELKVE
+2335 FDGLNDVEKLEVK

-2402 IGIIIN
+2402 IGITIN

-2420 SYVMPMFTNVTEDK
+2420 SYIMPMFTNVTEDK

-2456 NEKISGAKFKIEAI
+2456 NEKLSGAKIKIESVE
-2470 DDTIR
+2470 DTV
-2475 PSSDEILG
+2475 SSDEILG
-2483 ELTDNGREYIN
+2483 ELTDNGREYID
-2494 SSATSSEITDKLGI
+2494 SSVTLTDVTNKLGT
-2508 LTNNGNYYFVKNSD
+2508 LTNSGKYYFVKNSD
-2522 GTYTPTNSKTYQKAH
+2522 GTYTPTNSKTYQVAH
-2537 EGTSGIKNSVASSY
+2537 GGTSGIKNSVASSY
-2551 IPIDLTGMSGEY
+2551 ISIDLTGMSGEY
-2563 EVRVNASCSSED
+2563 EVKVNASCSSEN

-2580 YATVTESTTAP
+2580 YATITENTTVP
-2591 TYTSSTGQFIKISGT
+2591 VYTSTTGQFIKISGT
-2606 QASNEHIS
+2606 QASKEYIS

-2624 LHLGYRKDSSKDLNN
+2624 LHLGYRKDGSTDSNN

-2646 IKLYSKGT
+2646 IKLYSKDT
-2654 PKITYNFKNDNG
+2654 QKITYNFKNDNG

-2701 EISSNYSDYGYATIR
+2701 EISSDYNDYGYATIR
-2716 ESTTR
+2716 EDTIR

-2779 NISYDNSDAYSSTF
+2779 NISYDNSDAYSATF

-2833 SDDATAHEIT
+2833 SDDVAGHEIT

-2886 IAKYELEKDENNEI
+2886 IAKYELEKDENNEFI
-2900 ILPTN
+2900 IPTN
-2905 AHGLYEREP
+2905 AHGLYERDP

-2955 GNEGDSYVTSPIDEV
+2955 GNEGDSYVTSPIDEA
-2970 ELDDR
+2970 ELDAR

-2984 ANGTYTGNEVI
+2984 ANGTYTGNEVT

-3148 QKDSTKDANDD
+3148 QKDSAKDSYDD

-3198 EITEVEALDG
+3198 EITELEAIDG

-3220 ITKETSEGAI
+3220 ITKETSEDAI

-3266 KIGNV
+3266 KIGNI

-3321 IDDEGKAVEGAE
+3321 IDDEGKAVKGAE

-3366 EELLTMAQYYQE
+3366 EELLTMAEYYKEKDGQYW
-3378 KNQYFG
+3378 G
-3384 QEFAPM
+3384 PEFAPL
-3390 EEKDGEYK
+3390 EENNGEYK

-3403 DSNNSVMMSA
+3403 NSNNSVMMSV

-3419 LTNYTQNVVLNMTIE
+3419 LTNYTENFVLNMTIE
-3434 YKNGGNT
+3434 YKNGGNS
-3441 IYLIKPDKQQTIDSI
+3441 IYLIKPDKQQTIDSV
-3456 GYYVGTKDYSF
+3456 GYYVGTKDYSL
-3467 ELEGGSIYYIQCVHV
+3467 ELEGGKKYYIQCMHT
-3482 HLGDKD
+3482 HLGDN
-3488 DDEYVKF
+3488 DEDQYIKV

-3533 VPIDMTNYY
+3533 MPIDMTNYY

-3723 PYSAETIKETDTVY
+3723 PYSAEAIKEADTVY

-3763 MDSKVIV
+3763 MDSKVMV
-3770 HYYEENTTNKVSK
+3770 HYYEEGTKNKLSD

-3789 KIYDKYTTKS
+3789 KIYDKYTTN
-3799 AEDVLSKYELVA
+3799 AANDVSNKYELVE

-3914 GKILEQSTTEGLEGD
+3914 GKILEESTTEGLEGD

-4008 DLVEEKLPTNA
+4008 DLVEEKLPNNA

-4053 AEDEVQNGHEGDNY
+4053 AEDEIQNGHEGDNY

-4082 PANADGSMTKE
+4082 PANADGTMTKE

-4141 ISGYDLVKDKYPENA
+4141 ISGYDLVKEKYPENA
-4156 TGKMTI
+4156 TGTMTVEA
-4162 DPTRVTYYYIKKT
+4162 TRVTYYYIKKT

-4187 EEIDVPGNIQGHE
+4187 EEIDVPTNIQGHE

-4223 AGTMTAEPI
+4223 AGTMTADPI

-4293 MIVTVTKDEN
+4293 MVVKVTKDEK

-4333 VIVNGQETT
+4333 VIVNGQETA
-4342 INGNLGKVEVH
+4342 INGSLGKVEVH
-4353 RKELSTANVKVVYRM
+4353 RKELSTANVKVVYRI

-4373 GELTGKA
+4373 GELAGRA

-4387 SGMTMKL
+4387 SGMTML
-4394 DNNPGWTINET
+4394 SENNPDWTIKET
-4405 TASIETDEIKP
+4405 TASLETDEIKP

-4429 NGDSNVGT
+4429 NGDNNVGT
-4437 KENVASIVT
+4437 KTNIANIIT
-4446 ENEAGFEEKNTA
+4446 ENEAGFNEKEIN

-4485 MIIISITA
+4485 MIMISITA
-4493 GSYVINKKRK
+4493 GIYVIKKKRQ

>member
-48 SELARAMTYDQ
+48 SELARAMTYDR

-110 ILTNGYL
+110 VLTNGYL

-296 EVKNQNASINYDEE
+296 EVKNQNDSINYDEE
-310 TRKFTIKK
+310 TRNFTIKK

-333 DGIYGNIRY
+333 DGMYGNTRY

-385 DLHKSNVSSGT
+385 DFHKSNVSSGT

-448 YITKWYAVTGRNG
+448 YITKWSAVTGRNG
-461 DTDGLIMKETETGK
+461 DTEGLVMKETETGK

-489 ESMENI
+489 ESMENV
-495 TSNIGIYFSNP
+495 TSNVGIYFSNP

-531 NSDWNRYSESNPYK
+531 KSDWNNYSESSPYK

-554 VETSATQP
+554 VETSATLP

-604 NHVNTDTRTARYEEQ
+604 NHVNTDTHTAHYEEQ

-791 DENGS
+791 DENES

-884 KDLDDSNAW
+884 KDLDDSNGW

-989 GATYAII
+989 GATYAIL

-1068 IQPTENDGYKVQLE
+1068 IQPTENNGYKVQLE

-1120 TTNTDGQTSISGL
+1120 TTNTDGLTSISGL

-1340 RDAETQELLA
+1340 KDAETQELLA

-1384 YNTITTNDKGE
+1384 YYTITTNEKGE

-1410 EAPEKYDISKAYYFG
+1410 EAPEKYDISKVYYFG

-1502 EWTKVISGTN
+1502 EWTNVISGTN
-1512 SESIEKIF
+1512 NAFIEKIF

-1629 IEWAKVIGG
+1629 IEWAHVIGG
-1638 TKDDEVQSVAVTLE
+1638 TKNDEIKSIAINKDGNIMIAGYFMSMNVTLTDGFDLINE
-1652 GNIIVGGNFKSM
+1652 SPDIEYS
-1664 KVELEDEFSMTNPI
+1664 
-1678 SDATSTTNS
+1678 SDAMILKYDNS
-1687 MLIKYSNDGS
+1687 GKLIWTKTIGS
-1697 IGWTR
+1697 KSRDEI
-1702 IIPATRNYESNS
+1702 NS
-1714 INTIIKSK
+1714 IISCS
-1722 DGGFIIGGGSSGLP
+1722 DGGFAIGGVTYNSSLD
-1736 INMGNGIII
+1736 MGNGKVLSIMSWS
-1745 ENTYGY
+1745 G
-1751 RGIFAK
+1751 GILGK
-1757 YNDDGECE
+1757 YNENGECE
-1765 WANVC
+1765 WAVSI
-1770 GLGDT
+1770 GESMFQEI
-1775 TNVYSIVETTDGGY
+1775 YSVEQTSDGGF
-1789 LIGGYF
+1789 LIGGIF
-1795 YSYSLDFG
+1795 YSDYMDLG
-1803 NGVSLSTNAGCDGMI
+1803 NGVKLVANDESDGMI

-1833 GGLDYDYAYSA
+1833 GGLDYDRTYAV
-1844 IELSNGRCLAA
+1844 IELQNGRYLAS
-1855 GSFKKHTIY
+1855 GTFKKNTIN
-1864 MENGVQLTYGAK
+1864 MENGVQLLYGAHG
-1876 NEEGFIVEFEKNE
+1876 EEGYIVELEKSE
-1889 ISSNVLTYGG
+1889 TTSNVLTYGG
-1899 KVIGGESQDKIN
+1899 KILGGEKEDKIT

-1928 SKSIDLGNNI
+1928 SQSIDLGNNI
-1938 ILKNTDNHQ
+1938 ILKNNDDNNQ
-1947 CGMIIKYNSNDEA
+1947 CGMLIKYNSNDEV
-1960 EWAKVIGDFNT
+1960 EWAKAIGNYHTEIND
-1971 QVNTLVQL
+1971 LVQL
-1979 SDNSYIIGAV
+1979 SDNSYVIGCV
-1989 SSSYRFDLG
+1989 SRAYSLDLG
-1998 DGVRVDT
+1998 NGIILNPGNYKD
-2005 ENNKKA
+2005 A

-2016 YDSNGRCEWAKAIS
+2016 YDTNGNCEWAKAIS
-2030 GNGDN
+2030 GNRD
-2035 DVCTIAETT
+2035 DEVCTIVETT
-2044 DGEFVVGGTFQSDVI
+2044 DGGIVAGGKFQSDVL

-2080 LVKYNRDGKEDWVKQ
+2080 LVKYTRDGKEDWVKQ
-2095 VSSTSN
+2095 VSSTSD

-2122 AKELKF
+2122 GKEVKFGNGVTATSNSFGPGMIAKF
-2128 ENGLTVAR
+2128 
-2136 TGGSSGAMI
+2136 
-2145 VKYNSN
+2145 NSE
-2151 GEAEWVRTVSKDQ
+2151 GDAEWAKDVSPDL
-2164 GGFVVSVLST
+2164 GTFMNAVLST
-2174 SDGGYIVGGDFQAD
+2174 SDGGYLVGGVYQSKNSYVF
-2188 VTFDPGNG
+2188 GNG
-2196 DISICRGNT
+2196 TVLPCGSGFI
-2205 DFLVIKYNAEGE
+2205 LIKYNAEGE
-2217 IEWAK
+2217 IEWTKFPNRSSGA
-2222 CAGGQGSDIIRS
+2222 IRS
-2234 VIEVSDGYIVGG
+2234 ILEVPDGYIVGG
-2246 LMGSLGINLTDGKS
+2246 GIGSRLNLSEGVTLAEKNYGMG
-2260 IVREKQ
+2260 
-2266 GMHGAIIKYD
+2266 GAIIKYD
-2276 LEGNCQWAKSVSPE
+2276 LEGNCQWAKSVFSG
-2290 VQSIIQLSNGDIMAG
+2290 VISIIQLPNGDIMAG
-2305 GHISDK
+2305 GDTDNK
-2311 KAYTDRDEIDTDDS
+2311 KVYTDRDEIDTDGS
-2325 YNGMIIKLTS
+2325 YNGMIIKLTC
-2335 FDGLNDVEELKVE
+2335 FDGLNDVEKLEVK

-2402 IGIIIN
+2402 IGITIN

-2420 SYVMPMFTNVTEDK
+2420 SYIMPMFTNVTEDK

-2456 NEKISGAKFKIEAI
+2456 NEKLSGAKIKIESVE
-2470 DDTIR
+2470 DTV
-2475 PSSDEILG
+2475 SSDEILG
-2483 ELTDNGREYIN
+2483 ELTDNGREYID
-2494 SSATSSEITDKLGI
+2494 SSVTLTDVTNKLGT
-2508 LTNNGNYYFVKNSD
+2508 LTNSGKYYFVKNSD
-2522 GTYTPTNSKTYQKAH
+2522 GTYTPTNSKTYQVAH
-2537 EGTSGIKNSVASSY
+2537 GGTSGIKNSVASSY
-2551 IPIDLTGMSGEY
+2551 ISIDLTGMSGEY
-2563 EVRVNASCSSED
+2563 EVKVNASCSSEN

-2580 YATVTESTTAP
+2580 YATITENTTVP
-2591 TYTSSTGQFIKISGT
+2591 VYTSTTGQFIKISGT
-2606 QASNEHIS
+2606 QASKEYIS

-2624 LHLGYRKDSSKDLNN
+2624 LHLGYRKDGSTDSNN

-2646 IKLYSKGT
+2646 IKLYSKDT
-2654 PKITYNFKNDNG
+2654 QKITYNFKNDNG

-2701 EISSNYSDYGYATIR
+2701 EISSDYNDYGYATIR
-2716 ESTTR
+2716 EDTIR

-2779 NISYDNSDAYSSTF
+2779 NISYDNSDAYSATF

-2833 SDDATAHEIT
+2833 SDDVAGHEIT

-2886 IAKYELEKDENNEI
+2886 IAKYELEKDENNEFI
-2900 ILPTN
+2900 IPTN
-2905 AHGLYEREP
+2905 AHGLYERDP

-2955 GNEGDSYVTSPIDEV
+2955 GNEGDSYVTSPIDEA
-2970 ELDDR
+2970 ELDAR

-2984 ANGTYTGNEVI
+2984 ANGTYTGNEVT

-3148 QKDSTKDANDD
+3148 QKDSAKDSYDD

-3198 EITEVEALDG
+3198 EITELEAIDG

-3220 ITKETSEGAI
+3220 ITKETSEDAI

-3266 KIGNV
+3266 KIGNI

-3321 IDDEGKAVEGAE
+3321 IDDEGKAVKGAE

-3366 EELLTMAQYYQE
+3366 EELLTMAEYYKEKDGQYW
-3378 KNQYFG
+3378 G
-3384 QEFAPM
+3384 PEFAPL
-3390 EEKDGEYK
+3390 EENNGEYK

-3403 DSNNSVMMSA
+3403 NSNNSVMMSV

-3419 LTNYTQNVVLNMTIE
+3419 LTNYTENFVLNMTIE
-3434 YKNGGNT
+3434 YKNGGNS
-3441 IYLIKPDKQQTIDSI
+3441 IYLIKPDKQQTIDSV
-3456 GYYVGTKDYSF
+3456 GYYVGTKDYSL
-3467 ELEGGSIYYIQCVHV
+3467 ELEGGKKYYIQCMHT
-3482 HLGDKD
+3482 HLGDN
-3488 DDEYVKF
+3488 DEDQYIKV

-3533 VPIDMTNYY
+3533 MPIDMTNYY

-3723 PYSAETIKETDTVY
+3723 PYSAEAIKEADTVY

-3763 MDSKVIV
+3763 MDSKVMV
-3770 HYYEENTTNKVSK
+3770 HYYEEGTKNKLSD

-3789 KIYDKYTTKS
+3789 KIYDKYTTN
-3799 AEDVLSKYELVA
+3799 AANDVSNKYELVE

-3881 GNEKGKFEVEPIT
+3881 GNEKGKFEIEPIT
-3894 ITYYYLY
+3894 VTYYYLY
-3901 KTKATVQYIDKIS
+3901 KAKATVQYIDKIT
-3914 GKILEQSTTEGLEGD
+3914 GQIIEQSTKEGFIGD
-3929 EFVTESKN
+3929 EFVTESKD
-3937 FENYI
+3937 FENYV
-3942 LVEEPAK
+3942 LVEEPSE
-3949 KTVKMTKEE
+3949 KTVKLTREE

-3973 EKHIDVISGQILAN
+3973 EKHIDIISGQILSN
-3987 AVHEGNEGDEYDIPS
+3987 TVHEGNEGDEYDIPS
-4002 RTFEGY
+4002 RTFDGY
-4008 DLVEEKLPTNA
+4008 DLVEDKLPANS
-4019 KGTMKVEPVEVIYY
+4019 KGTMKVEPIEVIYY
-4033 YIYKTKVTAEYVDK
+4033 YAYKTKVTAEYINKV
-4047 NTGNKL
+4047 TGEKM
-4053 AEDEVQNGHEGDNY
+4053 AEDEVLNGHEGDKY
-4067 ITERKTFDDYKLVEV
+4067 ETERKNIDDYKLIEI
-4082 PANADGSMTKE
+4082 PENADGTMTKE
-4093 DIKVT
+4093 EIKVT
-4098 YYYVHTSGGVIV
+4098 YYYSHISGGVII
-4110 NHIDIKTGK
+4110 NHIDMKNGK
-4119 QLLDETKE
+4119 QLLDETKV
-4127 EGYEGDPYETHEEN
+4127 EGYEGALYETHEEN
-4141 ISGYDLVKDKYPENA
+4141 ISGYELVKEKYPENA
-4156 TGKMTI
+4156 KGNMTI
-4162 DPTRVTYYYIKKT
+4162 EPIRVTYYYIKRI
-4175 EVNIKYVDKETG
+4175 EVNVKYVDKETG
-4187 EEIDVPGNIQGHE
+4187 EEIEKAIKISGHE
-4200 GDEYKTEPKDV
+4200 GDDYKTEAKDIQ
-4211 PGYDLVE
+4211 GYDLVK

-4223 AGTMTAEPI
+4223 DGTMKDDSI
-4232 DVIYYYRRP
+4232 DVIYYYRRKT
-4241 AKVIVNYY
+4241 KVIVNYY
-4249 DADTKAKLADEVEI
+4249 DADTKEKLTDEIEI

-4270 YTTEQKDI
+4270 YTTEQKDF
-4278 KYYEIKEVPENKDGK
+4278 KFYALKEVPANKDGK
-4293 MIVTVTKDEN
+4293 MNVKVTKDEN
-4303 GKEIVEDTIYVNYYY
+4303 GKEIVENITYVNYYY
-4318 RKLTFNLKVDKTIAS
+4318 RKLTFNLRVDKTIAS
-4333 VIVNGQETT
+4333 VIENGKETV
-4342 INGNLGKVEVH
+4342 INGTLGKVEIH
-4353 RKELSTANVKVVYRM
+4353 RKELSTANVKVVYRI

-4373 GELTGKA
+4373 SELSGKA

-4387 SGMTMKL
+4387 SGMTMIA
-4394 DNNPGWTINET
+4394 DNNPGWTIKQT

-4416 GESREYQVVLGWQ
+4416 GESREYQVVLGWL
-4429 NGDSNVGT
+4429 NGDNNVGT
-4437 KENVASIVT
+4437 KTNIANIIT
-4446 ENEAGFEEKNTA
+4446 ENEAGFNEKEIN

-4485 MIIISITA
+4485 MIMISITA
-4493 GSYVINKKRK
+4493 GIYVIKKKRQ